1 MLLCMEGKVQG
12 LEMSSAVF
20 MSSSEKG
27 KGKLKRNGTEGSQNR
42 CLAGKCRVFFLLS
55 GEKCQRR
62 LRDKIISNNVK

>member
-1 MLLCMEGKVQG
+1 MLLCIEGKVQG

-20 MSSSEKG
+20 MSLSEKG

-55 GEKCQRR
+55 
-62 LRDKIISNNVK
+62 